1 MLGYSIHVLFTSNVV
16 CFSGYFLTTQCWWWE
31 LCSHFV
37 RLSDAIG
44 RFLFENFAFVLHALI
59 LIVGKH
65 FSILT
70 AIGLQPDTYVM
81 LKSTKYVHVLNAI
94 GSVSDYP
101 VTHVHG
107 SEPRSLNYLHTMLGH
122 YRSEPVF
129 NRLQKAGGSQVY
141 ILFVCCISIFPS
153 IVYRFWL
160 VFCWRLKN
168 NSEMVLCKLYSRRIH
183 VLSIGITTRSFF
195 NDFNSLNWLS

>member
-1 MLGYSIHVLFTSNVV
+1 M
-16 CFSGYFLTTQCWWWE
+16 
-31 LCSHFV
+31 

-141 ILFVCCISIFPS
+141 IFFVCCMLLDIS
-153 IVYRFWL
+153 VYCL
-160 VFCWRLKN
+160 PIL
-168 NSEMVLCKLYSRRIH
+168 
-183 VLSIGITTRSFF
+183 T
-195 NDFNSLNWLS
+195 SLLLAFKEQFRDGPM